1 MAPRRRVEAAIAHR
15 EADRVPL
22 DLGGSPVTGMHV
34 SSVYKLRQALGL
46 DPPGTPV
53 RVVEPF
59 QMLGEIDE
67 DLMDALGSDVVGLS
81 RPTNFFGFRNE
92 GWKQWTAFD
101 DVPLLVPAGFP
112 THREPNG
119 DLLMYPCADR
129 TARPCARM
137 PRTGLHF
144 DSIVRQEPID
154 ERRLDPHDNT
164 EEFSAISDE
173 DLREIVARVRRLE
186 PTGRAILAD
195 FGGMGFGDI
204 AMVPGPT
211 LRQPKG
217 IRDVGQWYL
226 SLVSRP
232 QYIYEV
238 FDQQCE
244 IAIANLSR
252 IHAAIGDS
260 VTAVLVSGTDFGGQ
274 QSPLIPPKVYRELF
288 KPFHLRVNTWI
299 HVNTGWKTLIRS
311 SGSIWRLLDEIVDA
325 GFDALNPV
333 QTSAIDMHPAAL
345 KQRIGDRIT
354 FWGGGIDTQ
363 RVLPFGTP
371 AQIRSMV
378 AERIRIF
385 GAGGGFVYNQLHDVP
400 AGVPIEN
407 LRALYQAVA
416 DFRGYP
422 INPASR

>member
-1 MAPRRRVEAAIAHR
+1 
-15 EADRVPL
+15 
-22 DLGGSPVTGMHV
+22 
-34 SSVYKLRQALGL
+34 
-46 DPPGTPV
+46 
-53 RVVEPF
+53 
-59 QMLGEIDE
+59 
-67 DLMDALGSDVVGLS
+67 
-81 RPTNFFGFRNE
+81 
-92 GWKQWTAFD
+92 
-101 DVPLLVPAGFP
+101 
-112 THREPNG
+112 
-119 DLLMYPCADR
+119 
-129 TARPCARM
+129 M

-144 DSIVRQEPID
+144 GSIVRQEPID
-154 ERRLDPHDNT
+154 EQRQRLDPDDNT
-164 EEFSAISDE
+164 EEFVISDE
-173 DLREIVARVRRLE
+173 DLREIVARVRRLQ
-186 PTGRAILAD
+186 PTGRAIFAD
-195 FGGMGFGDI
+195 FGGIGFGDVAI
-204 AMVPGPT
+204 VPGPT

-217 IRDVGQWYL
+217 IRDVEQWYM

-232 QYIYEV
+232 HYIYEV
-238 FDQQCE
+238 FD
-244 IAIANLSR
+244 
-252 IHAAIGDS
+252 H
-260 VTAVLVSGTDFGGQ
+260 
-274 QSPLIPPKVYRELF
+274 
-288 KPFHLRVNTWI
+288 
-299 HVNTGWKTLIRS
+299 
-311 SGSIWRLLDEIVDA
+311 
-325 GFDALNPV
+325 NPV

>member
-1 MAPRRRVEAAIAHR
+1 MTSRRRVEAALAHR

-22 DLGGSPVTGMHV
+22 DLGGGPVTGMHV
-34 SSVYKLRQALGL
+34 SSVYKLRQALEL

-59 QMLGEIDE
+59 QMLGEIAD

-81 RPTNFFGFRNE
+81 RPTNFFGFRNRN
-92 GWKQWTAFD
+92 WKEWTAFGGI
-101 DVPLLVPAGFP
+101 PLLVPEDFP
-112 THREPNG
+112 TAREPNG

-129 TARPCARM
+129 SAPPCARM
-137 PRTGLHF
+137 PKSGLYF
-144 DSIVRQEPID
+144 DAIVRQQPID
-154 ERRLDPHDNT
+154 EQRLDPQDNT
-164 EEFSAISDE
+164 EEFSAISDD
-173 DLREIVARVRRLE
+173 DLREIVATATRLE
-186 PTGRAILAD
+186 STGRAILAD
-195 FGGMGFGDI
+195 FGGTGFGDI

-211 LRQPKG
+211 LRHPKG
-217 IRDVGQWYL
+217 IRDLEQWYM

-238 FDQQCE
+238 FDDQCE
-244 IAIANLSR
+244 VAIANLAR

-274 QSPLIPPKVYRELF
+274 QGPLISPKVYRELF

-299 HVNTGWKTLIRS
+299 HANTGWKTLIHS
-311 SGSIWRLLDEIVDA
+311 CGSIWRLLDEIVDA

-333 QTSAIDMHPAAL
+333 QTSAVDMDPVAL
-345 KQRIGDRIT
+345 KQRIGNRIT

-363 RVLPFGTP
+363 HVLPFGTP
-371 AQIRSMV
+371 AEVRSMV

-385 GAGGGFVYNQLHDVP
+385 GAGGGFVFNPIHNVQ
-400 AGVPIEN
+400 AGVPVEN

-416 DFRGYP
+416 DLGAYP
-422 INPASR
+422 IAGAAQ